1 MFAERFK
8 ITTKAGDYKALKG
21 LSAKDVQREVV
32 QFNRIGELAN
42 TYGLDPEFAKELLSK
57 AIDRVVKNHEAI
69 AQEYSLNKT

>member
-42 TYGLDPEFAKELLSK
+42 TYGLDPDYAKEL
-57 AIDRVVKNHEAI
+57 
-69 AQEYSLNKT
+69 